1 VSIGWVGKDK
11 PVKTYPAK
19 LSGSSPLRIVML
31 LSDAHGGFGGIS
43 KFNQDFLKALDASAK
58 VERVQVVSRV
68 GVPAVG
74 SQVPKCVSYD
84 QDAVRGKIAFIKS
97 VCKHSLKA
105 DRANLVICG
114 HLHLLPAAWICARMQ
129 GGRLALIV
137 HGIEAWNPTKYKIAN
152 QLASKVD
159 SVISVSQVTAARF
172 ASWSAFER
180 SRMYILPNCVDLD
193 RFTAQPPDPVLAQ
206 RYGIASNRVIMTVG
220 RLVSHERAKGFD
232 EVILAMPRLLVQF
245 PNLRYLIVG
254 EGADRARLTA
264 LAKHLGISDHVIF
277 TGKIPESEKVAHYN
291 LADAYVMP
299 STGEGFGIVLIEAAA
314 CGLPVIGSVADGSQ
328 EALLGG
334 RLGRLVDPADTDA
347 LVQAITNVL
356 LTATRGRSPLVE
368 HFSERA
374 FQQRVNLWLEKQ
386 IAAVSAAPKS
396 AIGWVSQCSP

>member
-1 VSIGWVGKDK
+1 
-11 PVKTYPAK
+11 
-19 LSGSSPLRIVML
+19 
-31 LSDAHGGFGGIS
+31 
-43 KFNQDFLKALDASAK
+43 
-58 VERVQVVSRV
+58 
-68 GVPAVG
+68 
-74 SQVPKCVSYD
+74 
-84 QDAVRGKIAFIKS
+84 
-97 VCKHSLKA
+97 
-105 DRANLVICG
+105 
-114 HLHLLPAAWICARMQ
+114 MQ